1 MAKSIIAVYCNY
13 IDEGINSI
21 PEHIVNRLNI
31 ADRLYR
37 RLVAS
42 YADESLIKVMLFGSK
57 NATEVCRNAMRID
70 ASMEECSNIADMV
83 SVIMNDLIEE
93 GDDVSIGSNRIYF
106 VLSNWQWVYVEPLLK
121 LKDSSVRF
129 FFEGAVDDRSMKYI
143 DAERRLE
150 RVAKAKGKRGLSA
163 LIDKTMGTLATD
175 MKG

>member
-1 MAKSIIAVYCNY
+1 MDKSIIAVYCNY
-13 IDEGINSI
+13 IDEGINSL

-42 YADESLIKVMLFGSK
+42 YADDSLIKVMLFGNK
-57 NATEVCRNAMRID
+57 NAIVCKNAMHID
-70 ASMEECSNIADMV
+70 ASMEECSNIADMA
-83 SVIMNDLIEE
+83 SIIMNDLIEE

-121 LKDSSVRF
+121 LKDSNVKF

-150 RVAKAKGKRGLSA
+150 HVVKVKGKRGLSA